1 MSQMKKYAS
10 VSFLFLSLLLLV
22 GGAGQAQNTLQPRV
36 SNASWVGKT
45 APDFTLKTTDGQT
58 IRLCDLQGQV
68 VLLDFWASWCGP
80 CLRELPSIEKLHRE
94 FKNKGVVILGVN
106 PEEPDV
112 ARAFVRLRK
121 FTFPTVLDEDHSVG
135 QLYQIRAIPTVIV
148 LDARGTVVAH
158 FIGLRPESDLRA
170 AIQQAQDGAAQTVA
184 TTKPAI
190 NETAARESSVKR
202 FAPEAS
208 PPTAAEP
215 APPAAPAVALEG
227 KPHHT
232 AINVVLP
239 TYPEA
244 AQATRVSGTVQ
255 VRLLTNAQG
264 KVATVQALS
273 GDPLLRA
280 ATIAAVKQWTFKPT
294 LTQGRPTPTEYWLTF
309 VFTLPQ

>member
-1 MSQMKKYAS
+1 
-10 VSFLFLSLLLLV
+10 
-22 GGAGQAQNTLQPRV
+22 
-36 SNASWVGKT
+36 
-45 APDFTLKTTDGQT
+45 
-58 IRLCDLQGQV
+58 
-68 VLLDFWASWCGP
+68 
-80 CLRELPSIEKLHRE
+80 LPSIEKLHRE

-112 ARAFVRLRK
+112 ARAFVRLRQ
-121 FTFPTVLDEDHSVG
+121 FTFPTVLDEDHNVG

-148 LDARGTVVAH
+148 LDTRGTVVAH

-170 AIQQAQDGAAQTVA
+170 AIQQAQAAQTVA
-184 TTKPAI
+184 TTKPPSSV
-190 NETAARESSVKR
+190 TAVRESSVKR

-208 PPTAAEP
+208 TPTAAEA

-232 AINVVLP
+232 AINIVLP

-244 AQATRVSGTVQ
+244 AQTRRVSGTVQ

-264 KVATVQALS
+264 KVVTVQALS

-294 LTQGRPTPTEYWLTF
+294 LTQGRPTPTEYWLAF